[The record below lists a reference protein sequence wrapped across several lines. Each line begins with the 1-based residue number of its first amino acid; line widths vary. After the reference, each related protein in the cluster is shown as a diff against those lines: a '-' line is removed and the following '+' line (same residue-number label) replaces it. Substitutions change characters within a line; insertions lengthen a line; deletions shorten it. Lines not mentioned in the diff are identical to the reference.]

1 MHMDEML
8 KESLDGFD
16 SLWQRVTRRPEN
28 APPPPPGAG
37 SQEDVLLGLIHEETC
52 AAAYAAALARMFSG
66 DSRAML
72 QKHAAGA
79 KHHLRRLRAEY
90 YIATGVSGGT
100 NEDCRALAGKLP
112 GLRAVL
118 LQARDLADRYERAAD
133 RADSPEL
140 KEALLAF
147 AADERRQARE
157 LRSLL
162 IESF

>member
-1 MHMDEML
+1 MDEML
-8 KESLDGFD
+8 KESLEGFEN
-16 SLWQRVTRRPEN
+16 LWQRVSHGPED
-28 APPPPPGAG
+28 APPPRGDAK
-37 SQEDVLLGLIHEETC
+37 SQEDALLGLIHEETC
-52 AAAYAAALARMFSG
+52 AAAYSAALSRMLPG
-66 DSRAML
+66 DGRTVL
-72 QKHAAGA
+72 QRHAAEA
-79 KHHLRRLRAEY
+79 KRHLRRLRAEY

-118 LQARDLADRYERAAD
+118 LQARDLAGRYEGAAD

-140 KEALLAF
+140 GEALLAF
-147 AADERRQARE
+147 AGEERRRARE